1 MAIDQKTLSLAI
13 DMLKTFAADQI
24 ALEPECWR
32 CRHILELRDKFSWQD
47 FVNVIDKLESE
58 LPTTDKG

>member
-13 DMLKTFAADQI
+13 NMLKSFAADQI
-24 ALEPECWR
+24 ALEPE
-32 CRHILELRDKFSWQD
+32 LRDKFSWQD
-47 FVNVIDKLESE
+47 FDNVIEKLESE